1 MFSRSLSLLELPP
14 LNRRPPGHGGSVE
27 GFLEKNAFF
36 RFLFTF
42 VTRLGRELERV
53 EGLLLSASFKE
64 LPFFG
69 CDQKIMN
76 LA

>member
-14 LNRRPPGHGGSVE
+14 INRRPQGHGSSVE
-27 GFLEKNAFF
+27 GFLEKNVFF

-53 EGLLLSASFKE
+53 EGLLLSASFKV

>member
-1 MFSRSLSLLELPP
+1 MMFSRSLSLLELPP
-14 LNRRPPGHGGSVE
+14 LNRRPQGHGSSVE
-27 GFLEKNAFF
+27 GFLEKKCFF
-36 RFLFTF
+36 PFSA
-42 VTRLGRELERV
+42 TRLGRELQRV

-69 CDQKIMN
+69 CDCDQKIMN